1 VQERIEDLL
10 ALSPEAILL
19 RWVNHQLQCAG
30 VTRRCA
36 NFQQD
41 VADSEI
47 YSHLLKQIAPDDAHV
62 TLDALRVSL
71 PPLWGPLL
79 FLKLEDLL
87 ILSYILK
94 CSGTDGVSL
103 PTNK

>member
-1 VQERIEDLL
+1 M

-19 RWVNHQLQCAG
+19 RWVNHQLQSAG
-30 VTRRCA
+30 VTRRCT

-47 YSHLLKQIAPDDAHV
+47 YSYLLKQIAPQDANV

-71 PPLWGPLL
+71 
-79 FLKLEDLL
+79 
-87 ILSYILK
+87 YILFFIEK
-94 CSGTDGVSL
+94 LT
-103 PTNK
+103 